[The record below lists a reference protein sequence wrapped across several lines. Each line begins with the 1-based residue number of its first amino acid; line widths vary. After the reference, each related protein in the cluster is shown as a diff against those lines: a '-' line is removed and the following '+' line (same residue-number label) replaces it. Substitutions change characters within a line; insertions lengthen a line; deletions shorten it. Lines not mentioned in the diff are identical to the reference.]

1 MMRSF
6 PQRMCVCVFI
16 YLFICFFIFLCIY
29 LFIYLSRYFQTRTLG
44 VEMIDD
50 YPDNASHVH
59 MDVSP
64 LVGGLQG
71 RVSSPHW
78 TVLTETI

>member
-1 MMRSF
+1 
-6 PQRMCVCVFI
+6 MCVCVFMCACM
-16 YLFICFFIFLCIY
+16 YLFIH
-29 LFIYLSRYFQTRTLG
+29 LFISLFRYLSRYFQTRTLG

-50 YPDNASHVH
+50 SPDNVSHVH